1 MKQLLILFLFL
12 AAFQAGNAQE
22 KAMPVMVDTLKFY
35 WVEFTD
41 KNNSPYSIEKPE
53 AFLSDKALERRRK
66 YNIAITADDF
76 PPNPDYVKA
85 LSENG
90 SKVMHTSKWLNAAT
104 ITTTQDGLEA
114 LEQLDFIKTV
124 QYVGIQTRGGAKIS
138 REVNMDSLQSK
149 MRPQSHYGHAAEQI
163 LQIKGNVVHQ
173 IGFTGKGVTVAVL
186 DGGFTGVDQ
195 SPFFEELRKSGRL
208 MPGIDFVDIDNSVYE
223 SNSHGTRVLSC
234 MAANVPQLM
243 VGTAPGA
250 NYVCIKTEDVRNEY
264 PLEECHWVAGIEF
277 ADSIGADIV
286 TSSLGYTEFD
296 DTLLHHTHLELDGK
310 TAISSRAAAY
320 ASKTGMLVLNS
331 AGNSG
336 NDPWRK
342 IGFPADVAS
351 TLTVGA
357 TTLRGELAGFSSVGP
372 TADGRVKPDVIAP
385 GARVALADAYSYKIS
400 RGSGTSFST
409 PIIAGM
415 VACLMEAYPD
425 KTNEEIIKAIRAS
438 SSLSTEPN
446 AEKGY
451 GIPNF
456 QQAYALLKIKSA
468 DMKVVPKPATSGNKD
483 E

>member
-1 MKQLLILFLFL
+1 MRQLLILFLFL
-12 AAFQAGNAQE
+12 AAFQTGSAQE

-41 KNNSPYSIEKPE
+41 KDSTPYSIDKPE
-53 AFLSDKALERRRK
+53 AFLSEKALERRQK
-66 YNIAITADDF
+66 YGIAITEDDF
-76 PPNPDYVKA
+76 PPNPDYVRALRAKKA
-85 LSENG
+85 
-90 SKVMHTSKWLNAAT
+90 KVMHTSRWLNAAT
-104 ITTTQDGLEA
+104 ITILEDSLEA
-114 LEQLDFIKTV
+114 LKQLDFISTV
-124 QYVGIQTRGGAKIS
+124 QYVGIQTRGGS
-138 REVNMDSLQSK
+138 SPTRELNMDSLQTIP
-149 MRPQSHYGHAAEQI
+149 RPQSKYGYGAEQI
-163 LQIKGNVVHQ
+163 MQINGHVLHQ
-173 IGFTGKGVTVAVL
+173 IGLTGKGVTVAVL

-195 SPFFEELRKSGRL
+195 SPFFEDLRKSGRL
-208 MPGIDFVDIDNSVYE
+208 LPGIDFVDIDNSVYE

-234 MAANVPQLM
+234 MAANVPKLM
-243 VGTAPGA
+243 VGTAPDA
-250 NYVCIKTEDVRNEY
+250 SYVCIKTEDVRNEY

-320 ASKTGMLVLNS
+320 AAQKGMLVLNS

-336 NDPWRK
+336 NDEWRK

-357 TTLRGELAGFSSVGP
+357 TTLKGELASFSSVGP
-372 TADGRVKPDVIAP
+372 TADGRIKPDIIAP
-385 GARVALADAYSYKIS
+385 GARVALADAYSYKVS
-400 RGSGTSFST
+400 KGSGTSFST

-415 VACLMEAYPD
+415 VACLMEGFPD
-425 KTNEEIIKAIRAS
+425 KTNAEIIKAIKVS
-438 SSLSTEPN
+438 SSLANEPN

-456 QQAYALLKIKSA
+456 QKAYSILKLKSA
-468 DMKVVPKPATSGNKD
+468 EIKLVPKPATSGNKD